1 MSLFRFTR
9 TSQPKQPVPID
20 WSNPITRGLVSAPV
34 PALGIDAVSGK
45 TLTAA
50 GAATTIAPGLSGMKL
65 LGTGSSVR
73 YADITPIVM
82 TEWTAFVH
90 MDGTTTLTDRF
101 YCGVGNASANAPLM
115 GVIAGNADGSKIRNW
130 ARTDAGPNTSAA
142 VSTTRGVTDGKPHSA
157 ATTCTQTAISSY
169 VDGVFDTTTAQ
180 VTGTYTA
187 TKFAVCG
194 NWRSGAIA
202 APTGNNVYVAL
213 LFNRALSDAEIKSL
227 SGNPWQIFQ
236 PTNRA
241 IYPETDA
248 SPDITLALTGE
259 DVVAAQGSA
268 APVIT
273 VPLTGVATAVAQG
286 TLTVAGNSDI
296 TLPLTGLA
304 TVADQGSL
312 LASASIPLTGQAT
325 VAARGTLSPETSKEL
340 TGQAVAL
347 AQGNVSPQASVA
359 LTGQAVVAAQGV
371 LVAPGDVTVALT
383 GQGVSLA
390 TGLMVGSVTP
400 DPGNGK
406 SGVNRMW
413 LIEYYTKEFAKK
425 EATQVVALEGLT
437 ATAKRK
443 AVKKAAVEREAA
455 VEKLVAKAESD
466 LEVLTQGIADI
477 GAAQR
482 FTQALIRQAAR
493 RPEPETDFM
502 QVANDYRKRMQQE
515 DDELLLFAMVI

>member
-1 MSLFRFTR
+1 MSLLRFTR
-9 TSQPKQPVPID
+9 TSQPQQPVPID
-20 WSNPITRGLVSAPV
+20 WSNPITRGLQECVTPQSLLTNVNGATKV
-34 PALGIDAVSGK
+34 A
-45 TLTAA
+45 TLTGA
-50 GAATTIAPGLSGMKL
+50 GLKGNGTSSYFWRPYTGAKITTAGTIFCIVNGATASADARIFS
-65 LGTGSSVR
+65 LGS
-73 YADITPIVM
+73 
-82 TEWTAFVH
+82 
-90 MDGTTTLTDRF
+90 
-101 YCGVGNASANAPLM
+101 SANATPIIALQSSGSSAIRGGAFNRAGGQNTLDSDITAFES
-115 GVIAGNADGSKIRNW
+115 GVPHTLASTFGGGLNKLFQDGIFRQS
-130 ARTDAGPNTSAA
+130 
-142 VSTTRGVTDGKPHSA
+142 V
-157 ATTCTQTAISSY
+157 ATTNDFSSY
-169 VDGVFDTTTAQ
+169 TLDRVAVGCLLRSTA
-180 VTGTYTA
+180 GSFNSSA
-187 TKFAVCG
+187 M
-194 NWRSGAIA
+194 
-202 APTGNNVYVAL
+202 L
-213 LFNRALSDAEIKSL
+213 LGLIWNRALSDAEIKSL
-227 SGNPWQIFQ
+227 SDNPWQIFQ

-400 DPGNGK
+400 DAGDAK
-406 SGVNRMW
+406 SGVNRLW

-437 ATAKRK
+437 AAAKRK
-443 AVKKAAVEREAA
+443 AVKKATVAREAA

-482 FTQALIRQAAR
+482 FTQALIQQVAR
-493 RPEPETDFM
+493 KPEPEADFM